1 MIGGCTNYLSTMPE
15 VVVYMNCDTRLAINL
30 QMFELSDKDEFIFA
44 IKNYDYIESGYVYLF
59 RARNSDIDANGEV
72 IFRITP
78 EVSKLIKPGAFYN
91 FAILTN
97 AFDPK
102 VPTEY
107 KKLTD
112 NGDIRIDYGAQ
123 DLLVKPGEGE
133 EDYDIDGV
141 RLEPISE
148 EVPDSEPNSYVS
160 SKIAGFRLEEVTHV

>member
-15 VVVYMNCDTRLAINL
+15 IIVYMNCDTRLAINL

-44 IKNYDYIESGYVYLF
+44 IKNYNYIESNYVYLF
-59 RARNSDIDANGEV
+59 RARKSDIDVNGEV

-78 EVSKLIKPGAFYN
+78 EVSKQIKPGAFYN

-97 AFDPK
+97 AFDPT

-112 NGDIRIDYGAQ
+112 NGDIRIEYGAQ
-123 DLLVKPGEGE
+123 DLLVKPEDAAG
-133 EDYDIDGV
+133 DYDIEGA
-141 RLEPISE
+141 RLEQISDDAD
-148 EVPDSEPNSYVS
+148 DSILSPYAS
-160 SKIAGFRLEEVTHV
+160 SKIVNLRLEEV